1 MSSSSI
7 FKAKQPIKEK
17 KSEYYNDR
25 RDLLFRL
32 HSINKEELIKKLL
45 QHNQLTFNKMFIKEK
60 NNSFFSG
67 IPKGVYN
74 LTESLAELLSNYLF
88 IVTLYLKE
96 NNYFDSL
103 KLFLFM
109 YKENEESIQY
119 IFQKIKKNLPLS
131 IGVNNISK
139 FYPQICLL
147 FLKTL
152 SGIIKYA
159 SKFKKIQ
166 IQNNLLSIYLQ
177 CLYSIQKLFIEKGE
191 IRNKERETVRRMK
204 YFSSFTLYQ
213 VSLFSMWYYLPI
225 IIPIKLLEKIKE
237 IYLNSFDFNNNE
249 NVLIIKSL
257 FNLGLLRYINGEN
270 DDAIINLENAKKKAA
285 TLKINKVSY
294 STIEERGRTNSAYNS
309 NNIVRSKPNRKE
321 RKSLSIYPGINSLIN
336 FQHKRFKQEENLDI
350 VKNIELALGE
360 IYLDKEN
367 YTDAFIHV
375 KSALELLKTKI
386 GFTYNENVKERTIIE
401 VLLEKIQFLGERN
414 SIIKNKYIT
423 QAAKLLDKEN
433 KENEKTNQ
441 EEGETNSTT
450 ILEIEKFFL
459 FMSQL
464 SVFQIKILNEFQP
477 KDDLNRNDLPILFPN
492 QFKDC
497 LTFSQ
502 RRSLDKLQ
510 TMALSR
516 YIILKDPKLEIS
528 FNNLNYEIFSL
539 KEKTMF
545 NGKNNIRN
553 KKLSSVKFEEEK
565 KENENYLNFLHLVLN
580 SIGDNKKEQQLVLNN
595 EYLLYKMLNH
605 ISKKELDEIIV
616 HPELIQETVS
626 SYLKEIKEKN
636 KLESQAEMSYYEFDS
651 DDNSDEENSFGDL
664 EETEA
669 QNTIE
674 IISN

>member
-25 RDLLFRL
+25 KDLLFRL
-32 HSINKEELIKKLL
+32 HSINKEELIGKLL
-45 QHNQLTFNKMFIKEK
+45 QRNQLAFNKMFTKEK
-60 NNSFFSG
+60 SNSFFSG
-67 IPKGVYN
+67 IPKGVYS
-74 LTESLAELLSNYLF
+74 LTESLSELLANYLF

-96 NNYFDSL
+96 NNYVDSL

-109 YKENEESIQY
+109 YKENNECIQY
-119 IFQKIKKNLPLS
+119 IFLKIKKNLPLS

-139 FYPQICLL
+139 FYPLICLL

-152 SGIIKYA
+152 SGIIKFA

-166 IQNNLLSIYLQ
+166 IQNNLVSLYLQ
-177 CLYSIQKLFIEKGE
+177 CLYSIQKLYIEKGE
-191 IRNKERETVRRMK
+191 IRNKEREAVRRMK
-204 YFSSFTLYQ
+204 YFSSFALHQ

-225 IIPIKLLEKIKE
+225 IIPIKLLEKIKD
-237 IYLNSFDFNNNE
+237 IYLTSTDFNNSE
-249 NVLIIKSL
+249 NVLTIKSL
-257 FNLGLLRYINGEN
+257 FNLGLLRYINGES

-285 TLKINKVSY
+285 TLKISKVSY
-294 STIEERGRTNSAYNS
+294 STIEERGRTNSAYNA
-309 NNIVRSKPNRKE
+309 NGVIKNRPNRKE
-321 RKSLSIYPGINSLIN
+321 RKSLSIYPGINTLIN

-367 YTDAFIHV
+367 YTDAFTHV
-375 KSALELLKTKI
+375 KCALDLLKTKI
-386 GFTYNENVKERTIIE
+386 GFAYNENVKERTIIE

-423 QAAKLLDKEN
+423 QAAAKMLVKEN
-433 KENEKTNQ
+433 KENEKPNQ
-441 EEGETNSTT
+441 EEGETNPST
-450 ILEIEKFFL
+450 ISEIEKFFL

-528 FNNLNYEIFSL
+528 FNNLNYELFSL
-539 KEKTMF
+539 KKKTMF

-553 KKLSSVKFEEEK
+553 KKLSCERFEEEK
-565 KENENYLNFLHLVLN
+565 GGNERYLNFLHLVLT

-605 ISKKELDEIIV
+605 IPQKELDEIIA

-626 SYLKEIKEKN
+626 SYLKEIKERS

-651 DDNSDEENSFGDL
+651 DDNSDDDNTEEGND
-664 EETEA
+664 EK
-669 QNTIE
+669 QNTID